1 MARLSG
7 RDYPQGGPRR
17 PESPYHLLLD
27 VIRSEARAELSRVL
41 LVTEPSESDG
51 VVVSS
56 KLMLVRRLPGGK
68 GGAAD
73 LRASD
78 ARRFQRSSDELD
90 ADDER
95 GEVPCSCAV
104 DEALGLAIALRC
116 DVHVEA
122 GVWESAKRTP
132 RYTLQRDRLRIY
144 LPEQNEGD
152 SDDVRVQL
160 DRQLSRDVASYRLP
174 WEYES
179 VEALLRS
186 SIEERALSALA
197 AGLELPPAA
206 DATEQTI
213 TSLIEPMLGEDVR
226 RDLRVR
232 RAFEENV
239 IDETERFT
247 IETVLKRR
255 EQLVTQL
262 ANLVDADSAAAYE
275 EAALLQERAR
285 G

>member
-1 MARLSG
+1 VARLSG

-56 KLMLVRRLPGGK
+56 KLMLVRRLPGATAGGK
-68 GGAAD
+68 GGAAG

-78 ARRFQRSSDELD
+78 ARRFQRTADELD

-152 SDDVRVQL
+152 SDVRVRL
-160 DRQLSRDVASYRLP
+160 DP
-174 WEYES
+174 
-179 VEALLRS
+179 
-186 SIEERALSALA
+186 
-197 AGLELPPAA
+197 
-206 DATEQTI
+206 
-213 TSLIEPMLGEDVR
+213 
-226 RDLRVR
+226 
-232 RAFEENV
+232 
-239 IDETERFT
+239 
-247 IETVLKRR
+247 
-255 EQLVTQL
+255 
-262 ANLVDADSAAAYE
+262 
-275 EAALLQERAR
+275 
-285 G
+285 